1 MEYREYENT
10 LDQPLQQ
17 EAIVKQQATFISKV
31 YMWMSLALAVT
42 GFTAYFCAHSP
53 ALINLMID
61 TTTGKPTFLF
71 YALIIGE
78 LALVFGLSAAINK
91 MTAGLATAVFL
102 FYSFINGM
110 TLSFIFFAYTASS
123 IATTFFITAGT
134 FAIMSAYGYF
144 TKTDL
149 TKFGRILFMALIGI
163 ILAMVV
169 NLFMRNSMLDFVIS
183 IVGVLVFVG
192 LIAYDTQKI
201 KMIGAQIGEADQ
213 DSYTKRAILGALA
226 LYLDFINLF
235 LFLLRFFGGSRR

>member
-1 MEYREYENT
+1 MEYKEYENT
-10 LDQPLQQ
+10 LDQSLQQ
-17 EAIVKQQATFISKV
+17 EAIAKQQATFISKV
-31 YMWMSLALAVT
+31 YMWMSLALVVT
-42 GFTAYFCAHSP
+42 GFTSYFCAHSP
-53 ALINLMID
+53 GVLQLMFDPI
-61 TTTGKPTFLF
+61 TGKGTFLF

-78 LALVFGLSAAINK
+78 LALVLGLSAAINK
-91 MTAGLATAVFL
+91 MTSGLATAVFL

-110 TLSFIFFAYTASS
+110 TLSLIFLIYTASS
-123 IATTFFITAGT
+123 IATTFFVTAGT
-134 FAIMSAYGYF
+134 FAIMSVYGYF

-169 NLFMRNSMLDFVIS
+169 NWFLHNSMLDLIIS

-201 KMIGAQIGEADQ
+201 KQIGAEIGDANQ
-213 DSYTKRAILGALA
+213 DNYTKGAILGALS

-235 LFLLRFFGGSRR
+235 LFLLRFLGNRR